1 MKRLNLILNGK
12 GGVGKRYASLRY
24 ILNQPTKTAVGR
36 LTLCKPF
43 LATAAV
49 WLDSVARCCGS
60 HLRFCFRKTC
70 PAAGTKPLSIDMV
83 NSQATPVGTIECK
96 VDTAADNESKQNILR
111 NRLNQLNPNRPRK
124 RYSCNE

>member
-1 MKRLNLILNGK
+1 MKRLDLILNGK
-12 GGVGKRYASLRY
+12 GGVGKSYVGLLH

-49 WLDSVARCCGS
+49 WLDSVARCCGP

-70 PAAGTKPLSIDMV
+70 PAAGTKQLSIDV
-83 NSQATPVGTIECK
+83 VKSQATPVGTIECK
-96 VDTAADNESKQNILR
+96 LDTAADNESKQNILR
-111 NRLNQLNPNRPRK
+111 NRLNELKSNRPRK
-124 RYSCNE
+124 RHSCDE